1 MVKNITKRYRVQ
13 EIQDQTHIGVGI
25 KVEPVQMNEEI
36 TELKT
41 TSTTKN
47 KQTKK
52 LKKNE

>member
-1 MVKNITKRYRVQ
+1 MVKNITKRHRVQ
-13 EIQDQTHIGVGI
+13 EIQGQKHIGIETNVAT
-25 KVEPVQMNEEI
+25 VSLN
-36 TELKT
+36 ELKT

>member
-13 EIQDQTHIGVGI
+13 EIQDQKHIGIEI
-25 KVEPVQMNEEI
+25 KVELVQMNKEI
-36 TELKT
+36 IEPKT

>member
-13 EIQDQTHIGVGI
+13 EIQDQKHIGIETNVAT
-25 KVEPVQMNEEI
+25 VSLSEE
-36 TELKT
+36 TNELKT